1 VVVVVVGATV
11 VVVDG
16 EQHKTVVVV
25 GATVEVVVPLF
36 QWESTAQLCLVVV
49 VVVGATVVVVVPQLV
64 EPELLSLWF
73 VEAFDVRAGS
83 AMRLRVTTVTAAS
96 ADRELLSN

>member
-1 VVVVVVGATV
+1 LAVVVVVGATV
-11 VVVDG
+11 VVV
-16 EQHKTVVVV
+16 
-25 GATVEVVVPLF
+25 
-36 QWESTAQLCLVVV
+36 
-49 VVVGATVVVVVPQLV
+49 PQLV
-64 EPELLSLWF
+64 APELLSLWF